1 MYVKIENSWA
11 EALKDEFE
19 KEYFQKITSYL
30 KHEIASGIVVYPKG
44 GNIFKAFDST
54 PLNRVKVV
62 ILGQDPYHGE
72 GQAHGLS
79 FSVQE
84 GVHQPPSLQNIFK
97 ELRDDLGI
105 PLPNTGNLELW
116 AQRGVFLLNSVLT
129 VRAGLPASH
138 SKIGWSLFTDR
149 VISILSEKREGVV
162 FMLWGNYA
170 RSKRELIDHNKH
182 LVLEAAHPS
191 PLARGAFF
199 GCRHFSKANEYLI
212 AKGKDPV
219 NWSL

>member
-1 MYVKIENSWA
+1 MYVKIEKSWA

>member
-97 ELRDDLGI
+97 ELRDDLRI

>member
-1 MYVKIENSWA
+1 MYVKIEKSWA

-54 PLNRVKVV
+54 PLNRVKVI

-97 ELRDDLGI
+97 ELRDDLRI